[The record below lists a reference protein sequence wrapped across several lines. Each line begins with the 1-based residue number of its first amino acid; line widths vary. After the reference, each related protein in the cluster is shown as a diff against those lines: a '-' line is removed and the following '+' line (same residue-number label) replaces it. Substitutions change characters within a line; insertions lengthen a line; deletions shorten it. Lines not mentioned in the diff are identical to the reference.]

1 MTKDELKK
9 IIRLEYRKQLTN
21 NDSAKANEVKALWNE
36 VDNANFENPAAVDTW
51 VKSNHGKLSKF
62 GLDANEEID
71 KILQKSDK
79 EIYGKIPEL
88 QDKEYLDK
96 LDKFS
101 IAKLRSDARKN
112 GFSSVQ
118 EYIDAAYKF
127 KADRE
132 FMKSFEPDPNAG
144 KIDKA
149 REWLAKNFYP
159 NAYEAAKNQ
168 PVYGT
173 SENNKIEKSLI
184 ADQILNAVAV
194 GTAPIGG
201 LFKQLALGGG
211 TALAS
216 EVAGKYFSNKDIDPL
231 QVGIGAG
238 VGAFGGRIAGK
249 SGGDLIKG
257 AAGRLGITPTGN
269 TAGKAIYG
277 LGDVLEGAA
286 IDPKEEIAMA
296 RKASKKYLGPTQAER
311 VGEEVLNNQKA
322 EYENY
327 LTKVK
332 NSKKL
337 TEAEKDEEVKI
348 VNDILKYLDPEMTE
362 IEMRTGDTKLQNY
375 LKDKLADPEKY
386 SELLKKSGKVYPIKS
401 QKDYWRQSLKN
412 ELPTPENV
420 KLHKDILEYSDP
432 KFNAFKSDL
441 DLLKLDKPIIA
452 LEGQTGIPFRKAW
465 AEPKFSSTLRT
476 MLQGGSMLGARK
488 SREMDE
494 DDTVSIYNAIVKNK
508 PEDVERYNS
517 GLDNNLTPYEK
528 DIIQKF
534 YIGK

>member
-1 MTKDELKK
+1 MTKDDLKK

-21 NDSAKANEVKALWNE
+21 KDSEKANEVKALWNE
-36 VDNANFENPAAVDTW
+36 VDNANFESPAAIDTW
-51 VKSNHGKLSKF
+51 VKANTGKLANF
-62 GLDANEEID
+62 GLDANEEINE
-71 KILQKSDK
+71 ILQKSDK

-101 IAKLRSDARKN
+101 VAKLRSDARKN
-112 GFSSVQ
+112 GFSTVQ

-144 KIDKA
+144 KIDKV
-149 REWLAKNFYP
+149 REWTVKNFYP

-173 SENNKIEKSLI
+173 SGNNKIIKSLI

-216 EVAGKYFSNKDIDPL
+216 EAAGKYFSNKDIDPL
-231 QVGIGAG
+231 QVGLGAG

-257 AAGRLGITPTGN
+257 AAGRLGIKPTGN

-286 IDPKEEIAMA
+286 IDPKEEVAMA
-296 RKASKKYLGPTQAER
+296 RKASKKWLGPTQKELWEKEIER
-311 VGEEVLNNQKA
+311 IKKDPTLWQSQKA
-322 EYENY
+322 A
-327 LTKVK
+327 KIK
-332 NSKKL
+332 NLRDNIKAVGP
-337 TEAEKDEEVKI
+337 TTTR
-348 VNDILKYLDPEMTE
+348 TE
-362 IEMRTGDTKLQNY
+362 IITESTELQSK
-375 LKDKLADPEKY
+375 LKDLLADP
-386 SELLKKSGKVYPIKS
+386 KKFDKEI
-401 QKDYWRQSLKN
+401 KDYWRESLKN
-412 ELPTPENV
+412 QLPTEENIKV
-420 KLHKDILEYSDP
+420 HKDIIKYADP
-432 KFNAFKSDL
+432 EFNAFKSSDL
-441 DLLKLDKPIIA
+441 PLLEVEKPFIE
-452 LEGQTGIPFRKAW
+452 LEGKTGVPFRKAW
-465 AEPKFSSTLRT
+465 SEPKFSSSLRT

-494 DDTVSIYNAIVKNK
+494 ADTASIYNAILENK

>member
-249 SGGDLIKG
+249 SAGDLIKG
-257 AAGRLGITPTGN
+257 AAGRLGITPRGN
-269 TAGKAIYG
+269 AAGKVIYG
-277 LGDVLEGAA
+277 AGDVLEGAA

-296 RKASKKYLGPTQAER
+296 RKASKKWLGPTTKEMK
-311 VGEEVLNNQKA
+311 EKNIPKINKDPNLTPEQKVDELA
-322 EYENY
+322 LLDDLEN
-327 LTKVK
+327 
-332 NSKKL
+332 
-337 TEAEKDEEVKI
+337 I
-348 VNDILKYLDPEMTE
+348 DPEKTV
-362 IEMRTGDTKLQNY
+362 IEARIGAKESQNH
-375 LKDKLADPEKY
+375 LKKMLADPEKY
-386 SELLKKSGKVYPIKS
+386 GEQLKKSGDFYPIKS

-412 ELPTPENV
+412 ELPTPENI

-441 DLLKLDKPIIA
+441 DLFELDQPIIA

-465 AEPKFSSTLRT
+465 AEPKGSSTLRT

-494 DDTVSIYNAIVKNK
+494 DDTASIYNAIVKNK

>member
-1 MTKDELKK
+1 MTNEELKS
-9 IIRLEYRKQLTN
+9 IIGKQYVIALNAKDSKKAEELE
-21 NDSAKANEVKALWNE
+21 ALWNE
-36 VDNANFENPAAVDTW
+36 VDNANFESPASVDTW
-51 VKSNHGKLSKF
+51 VKSKGSQFAKF
-62 GLDANEEID
+62 GLDENEDID
-71 KILQKSDK
+71 KILVKSDK

-132 FMKSFEPDPNAG
+132 FMKSFEPDSNAS
-144 KIDKA
+144 KIDKV
-149 REWLAKNFYP
+149 REWTVKNFYP

-173 SENNKIEKSLI
+173 SGNNKILKSLL

-216 EVAGKYFSNKDIDPL
+216 EAAGKYFSNKDIDPL

-257 AAGRLGITPTGN
+257 AAGRLGITPRGN
-269 TAGKAIYG
+269 AAGKVIYG
-277 LGDVLEGAA
+277 VGDALEGAA
-286 IDPKEEIAMA
+286 IDSKEEVAMA
-296 RKASKKYLGPTQAER
+296 RKAANKWLGPTNKER

-322 EYENY
+322 EYKNI
-327 LTKVK
+327 LTEVK
-332 NSKKL
+332 NSKKY
-337 TEAEKDEEVKI
+337 TPAQKKEATRIINQQIEK
-348 VNDILKYLDPEMTE
+348 LDPEKTW
-362 IEMRTGDTKLQNY
+362 IEVRTGDNELRQ
-375 LKDKLADPEKY
+375 LKKMLADPEKY
-386 SELLKKSGKVYPIKS
+386 SELLTKSGDFTPIKS

-432 KFNAFKSDL
+432 KFDAFDSKSA
-441 DLLKLDKPIIA
+441 LLELEKPVIA
-452 LEGQTGIPFRKAW
+452 LESQTGIPFRKAW

-494 DDTVSIYNAIVKNK
+494 DDTASIYNAILENK

-517 GLDNNLTPYEK
+517 GLANNLTPYEK

-534 YIGK
+534 YIRK